1 MGTIY
6 THDSNEIGNF
16 HADSLT
22 VLEIVERL
30 NTEIHPSFLGK
41 KFYTDALTRCPALGK
56 TQHFKTHIAGIP

>member
-6 THDSNEIGNF
+6 TRDSNEIGNF

-41 KFYTDALTRCPALGK
+41 KFYTDAHST
-56 TQHFKTHIAGIP
+56 